1 MNLRSKGSTNLE
13 PRVENIKALEREL
26 GRRRREREKQAHLH
40 RLGLEMERN
49 PNQPEGV
56 YEVDDHRQNVQ
67 EVPPGAAQEGNG
79 QGAANL
85 RPRQPQLQA
94 RAIGTYDQPNI
105 NGNRLGIR

>member
-1 MNLRSKGSTNLE
+1 MNLRSKGSTNLA
-13 PRVENIKALEREL
+13 PRVDNIKALEREL
-26 GRRRREREKQAHLH
+26 GRQRREREKQAHLH

-67 EVPPGAAQEGNG
+67 GVPPGATQEEHG

-85 RPRQPQLQA
+85 RPQNQQRLG
-94 RAIGTYDQPNI
+94 RSIGTY
-105 NGNRLGIR
+105 